1 MRTKV
6 KGLVVRE
13 KPNGENAK
21 LLTVLTDTCG
31 LITVNARG
39 VRKISAAYLKSAQV
53 FAFSDM
59 LLYEKNGFRTL
70 TEASLITDFYAL
82 REDLCA
88 YSLAC
93 YICEAASAFAVPGE
107 ESSGILRL
115 ALNTLYA
122 LENKSYDEAQIKAA
136 FELKLC
142 AEGGFLP
149 DITACGSCGEA
160 LSGARVFDLRSGIA
174 LCGGCVAEGGETL
187 LLSEP
192 VCRAAAHIA
201 GADMQKFM
209 SFRISGGDLAVLA
222 ELAEK
227 YLKICAERDFNTLN
241 FYKKCK
247 ELT

>member
-39 VRKISAAYLKSAQV
+39 VRKISAAYLKSAQL

-82 REDLCA
+82 REDLGA

-107 ESSGILRL
+107 DSAGILRL

-122 LENKSYDEAQIKAA
+122 LENKSFPETQIKAA

-149 DITACGSCGEA
+149 DVYVCGSCGEE
-160 LSGARVFDLRSGIA
+160 LSGARVFDLRSGTA
-174 LCGGCVAEGGETL
+174 FCGGCAADGGEPMI
-187 LLSEP
+187 LSEP
-192 VCRAAAHIA
+192 VCRAVRHISES
-201 GADMQKFM
+201 DMQKFM
-209 SFRISGGDLAVLA
+209 SFRVSVQDLAQLSALA
-222 ELAEK
+222 ERFLTV
-227 YLKICAERDFNTLN
+227 CAERDFNTLN

>member
-21 LLTVLTDTCG
+21 LLTVLTDVCG

-39 VRKISAAYLKSAQV
+39 VRKISAAYLKSAQL

-82 REDLCA
+82 REDLGA

-93 YICEAASAFAVPGE
+93 YVCEAASAFAVPGE
-107 ESSGILRL
+107 ESAGILRL

-122 LENKSYDEAQIKAA
+122 LENKSFPEEQIKAA

-142 AEGGFLP
+142 AEGGFPP
-149 DITACGSCGEA
+149 DISVCGSCGEK
-160 LSGARVFDLRSGIA
+160 LSGARAFDLRSGTA
-174 LCGGCVAEGGETL
+174 LCGGCAPEGGEML

-192 VCRAAAHIA
+192 VCRAAEHIA

-209 SFRISGGDLAVLA
+209 SFRLPGPDLRQLSGFAERFLAL
-222 ELAEK
+222 
-227 YLKICAERDFNTLN
+227 CAERDFKTLK
-241 FYKKCK
+241 FYKNCK
-247 ELT
+247 ELK